1 MSITRRTTGRPQAN
15 ANRLQPTTDDYKR
28 LERLLNRPWSPFK
41 SMDAKELQ
49 KLGSSFELL
58 EYQPGDIIMQK
69 GVMGRHL
76 YLLEDGTVELFN
88 VKYGQQPVIMT
99 TLTCNKNRV
108 NQVLGKFNS
117 RIFGLTSLRLAVE
130 QPVGA
135 RAAVGKGSCRVWRM
149 SADAYDISLQNRDSL
164 KQLFAKYASVVM
176 PKTPHGSVSDERLSK
191 KMTQKDFFDAMIES
205 DPNLNSTASKTK
217 DAERSLKVL
226 FSIADADMND
236 PTGLL
241 SFSEFAALFD
251 LLDNSYSHYDIAFRS
266 FDLNRSG
273 FISRQDFERGIKR
286 RVLRRRKTTPRKE
299 GPEAVAVNPA
309 LLDEFMF
316 EPSADLIRR
325 YMGTSQSKS
334 LQKSNNH
341 KQQQQAEIELNFGEF
356 SEFFHDLQQ
365 EIAAQAFENAAD
377 ENNCITFE
385 QAVPLIRMIAPAHN
399 KDYMIKNLTQ
409 LLAMYGDSKISY
421 PAFRAFSTVLNK
433 FHYIE
438 SAIFRQCKTKGR
450 KISRSEL
457 ANGKRLVCWL
467 CVDCVL
473 TVC

>member
-1 MSITRRTTGRPQAN
+1 
-15 ANRLQPTTDDYKR
+15 
-28 LERLLNRPWSPFK
+28 
-41 SMDAKELQ
+41 
-49 KLGSSFELL
+49 
-58 EYQPGDIIMQK
+58 
-69 GVMGRHL
+69 
-76 YLLEDGTVELFN
+76 
-88 VKYGQQPVIMT
+88 
-99 TLTCNKNRV
+99 
-108 NQVLGKFNS
+108 
-117 RIFGLTSLRLAVE
+117 
-130 QPVGA
+130 
-135 RAAVGKGSCRVWRM
+135 M

-299 GPEAVAVNPA
+299 GPEAVAVQPA

-334 LQKSNNH
+334 LQKPNNH

-457 ANGKRLVCWL
+457 ANGKRLVC
-467 CVDCVL
+467 
-473 TVC
+473 

>member
-1 MSITRRTTGRPQAN
+1 
-15 ANRLQPTTDDYKR
+15 
-28 LERLLNRPWSPFK
+28 
-41 SMDAKELQ
+41 
-49 KLGSSFELL
+49 
-58 EYQPGDIIMQK
+58 
-69 GVMGRHL
+69 
-76 YLLEDGTVELFN
+76 
-88 VKYGQQPVIMT
+88 
-99 TLTCNKNRV
+99 V

-273 FISRQDFERGIKR
+273 FISRQDLPELYCTSGAIYGRTLKLLKTFNEKNFCLGPNPVGII
-286 RVLRRRKTTPRKE
+286 V
-299 GPEAVAVNPA
+299 
-309 LLDEFMF
+309 D
-316 EPSADLIRR
+316 
-325 YMGTSQSKS
+325 
-334 LQKSNNH
+334 
-341 KQQQQAEIELNFGEF
+341 EIEAINIDRPIDFKFAEF
-356 SEFFHDLQQ
+356 V
-365 EIAAQAFENAAD
+365 A
-377 ENNCITFE
+377 
-385 QAVPLIRMIAPAHN
+385 
-399 KDYMIKNLTQ
+399 K
-409 LLAMYGDSKISY
+409 
-421 PAFRAFSTVLNK
+421 NK
-433 FHYIE
+433 F
-438 SAIFRQCKTKGR
+438 
-450 KISRSEL
+450 
-457 ANGKRLVCWL
+457 
-467 CVDCVL
+467 
-473 TVC
+473 